1 MRVRWAVLC
10 LGVGLGLFTA
20 QPSPADE
27 LRPLNV
33 ALRAGVTG
41 PPVLGG
47 EALEHFQQYDVSFT
61 AGLPWSWYSESGW
74 GVGTRFMTSVG
85 ALYGGGDTAFLTTLV
100 PGFFVGP
107 RDSVL
112 SFDLGGGVALL
123 SRRQFGKQD
132 FGGIFQFALTF
143 GFTVP
148 IPFTEHFGFGYR
160 FHHLSDGGIY
170 DSSKGVD
177 VHMLEITYKFR

>member
-10 LGVGLGLFTA
+10 LGVGLRLFTA
-20 QPSPADE
+20 QPIAADE

-74 GVGTRFMTSVG
+74 GVGTRLMTSVG

-112 SFDLGGGVALL
+112 SFDLGGGAALL
-123 SRRQFGKQD
+123 SRHEFGSQD
-132 FGGIFQFALTF
+132 FGGNFQFVLTF
-143 GFTVP
+143 GLTLPV
-148 IPFTEHFGFGYR
+148 PFTKNLGVGYR
-160 FHHLSDGGIY
+160 FHHMSDWGLY
-170 DSSKGVD
+170 HSAKGVD